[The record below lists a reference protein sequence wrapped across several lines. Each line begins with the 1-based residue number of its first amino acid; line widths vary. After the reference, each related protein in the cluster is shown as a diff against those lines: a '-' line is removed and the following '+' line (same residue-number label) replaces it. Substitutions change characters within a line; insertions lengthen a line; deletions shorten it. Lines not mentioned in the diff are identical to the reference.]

1 MATSPSSPSA
11 RTPQSSPI
19 TDRATRVPSS
29 SSANVSR
36 PTRTSRFAP
45 GTFTP
50 DPGSAGTFTML
61 LHQARMETTL
71 ILRHGEQLLLSLI
84 IPIMSLIGLA
94 FFPVPGIDNPLELAV
109 PFALALSALSA
120 GFTGQAISVVFD
132 RRYGALKRI
141 GASGVPKNIIIGGK
155 ILAVLVV
162 SVIQAVLILAI
173 ALALGWRAPL
183 VAFPIAIVFILVGL
197 WAFISWG
204 LLFGGTTSS
213 EIVLA
218 VANLIWFLLLGA
230 AGAAAI
236 TFGPGVPAFFT
247 AVPSIALT
255 DALWQATVGTFP
267 LPHLISLIIWAVVG
281 TLLANRFFTF
291 TYKR

>member
-1 MATSPSSPSA
+1 MT
-11 RTPQSSPI
+11 T
-19 TDRATRVPSS
+19 PSS
-29 SSANVSR
+29 SASPA
-36 PTRTSRFAP
+36 TRFPA

-50 DPGSAGTFTML
+50 DPGSAGTAGML
-61 LHQARMETTL
+61 AHQARMEATL

-84 IPIMSLIGLA
+84 IPLLSLVGLA
-94 FFPVPGIDNPLELAV
+94 LFPVPGIDDPLQLAV

-141 GASGVPKNIIIGGK
+141 GASGVPKSIIIGGK
-155 ILAVLVV
+155 ILAVLIV
-162 SVIQAVLILAI
+162 SVIQSVLIVAI

-183 VAFPIAIVFILVGL
+183 ATFPIALLFILVGL

-230 AGAAAI
+230 AGAAAV
-236 TFGPGVPAFFT
+236 TFGPGAPAVLT

-255 DALWQATVGTFP
+255 DALWQATQGIFP
-267 LPHLISLIIWAVVG
+267 LPHMISLIVWAVVG
-281 TLLANRFFTF
+281 TVLANRFFSF